1 MRFKWKESLESATS
15 SSSKQDEEG
24 LSTSKKAVLVVSLLN
39 ALIKNQI
46 DTLSQLG
53 LGSSCIFVR
62 RKNYSTSGQNEEAAE
77 DDDDETCFPEDLKRL
92 EEEEL
97 RYLFMHPEVLCRSDN
112 LKAVLRSKA
121 LQEKVVACVIDEAHL
136 IKEW

>member
-1 MRFKWKESLESATS
+1 MHFKYKESLESTTS
-15 SSSKQDEEG
+15 SSSEQDEEG
-24 LSTSKKAVLVVSLLN
+24 LSTSKKAVLVVSPLN

-53 LGSSCIFVR
+53 LGSSCIFVH
-62 RKNYSTSGQNEEAAE
+62 RKNYSTSTAACNETVGQNEEAAE

-97 RYLFMHPEVLCRSDN
+97 RYLFMHPEVLCR
-112 LKAVLRSKA
+112 
-121 LQEKVVACVIDEAHL
+121 
-136 IKEW
+136 